1 MEQLRHWILDLQ
13 QFVDML
19 PGPLQG
25 FAVVLVGMVPFLE
38 GDVAA
43 TIGVV
48 AGMHWLVS
56 ILLGV
61 TGTIAVTFL
70 VLAVTE
76 RLGEHH
82 QSRWEE
88 HTVMRRVERWG
99 VPIAMLITGFLLSV
113 PVTAFIM
120 RAAGLGRSIVLVS
133 SIAVAILNATV
144 AGLIAAGMLHW
155 LINS

>member
-1 MEQLRHWILDLQ
+1 MEQLRRGILDLQ
-13 QFVDML
+13 QFVDAL
-19 PGPLQG
+19 PGALQVI
-25 FAVVLVGMVPFLE
+25 ALVLVGMIPFLE

-48 AGMHWLVS
+48 AGLHWLPS

-61 TGTIAVTFL
+61 IGTVAVTFG

-76 RLGEHH
+76 RFGERQ
-82 QSRWEE
+82 QSRWEN

-99 VPIAMLITGFLLSV
+99 APVAMLITGFLLSV
-113 PVTAFIM
+113 PMTAFVM
-120 RAAGLGRSIVLVS
+120 RAAGLRRPIILVS
-133 SIAVAILNATV
+133 AIAVAVLNATI

-155 LINS
+155 IVGS